1 MTNGKISR
9 KIKRLE
15 LLGTILDVL
24 ENEIESHTSTLED
37 YKNQLIE
44 SNKED
49 SNPWDIEY
57 IQQRIEEY
65 TIILDEAKKLKTELE
80 KTI

>member
-15 LLGTILDVL
+15 LLGTMLDVL
-24 ENEIESHTSTLED
+24 ENEIESHSSTLED
-37 YKNQLIE
+37 YKNRLIE

-49 SNPWDIEY
+49 
-57 IQQRIEEY
+57 
-65 TIILDEAKKLKTELE
+65 
-80 KTI
+80 